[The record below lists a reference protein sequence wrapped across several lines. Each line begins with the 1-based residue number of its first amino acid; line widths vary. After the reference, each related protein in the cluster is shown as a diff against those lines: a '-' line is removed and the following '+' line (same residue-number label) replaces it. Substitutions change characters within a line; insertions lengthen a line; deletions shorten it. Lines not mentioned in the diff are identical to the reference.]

1 MFELNKEWKKKEKIT
16 YFVKWKK
23 IKSNFQ
29 SFFLI
34 KIIVIYIFSTISN
47 KSGNFIIKNNSI
59 LFKNIKY
66 QTNISNDIQ
75 INSKNNTFNI
85 KENNTIKDEQS
96 YYHNPRE
103 RIEAFEKGKRFFKL
117 CMNKTLINNNTF
129 TKEPVPFISVIIP
142 VYSSED
148 KLWNCVRSVQNQNI
162 TNIEIVLVDDFSNNK
177 TKDII
182 KQIMAEDPRIL
193 LINNKKNMGTL
204 YSRCIGTL
212 KSNGKYIFPLDND
225 DLFFDETILDTISTE
240 AERGNF
246 DIVEFKGTER
256 YQFSIFFPVFKDSE
270 YSNHQHNL
278 ILYQPLL
285 GQYPRRKNNI
295 SGIYDCFLWA
305 KCIKSDV
312 YKKTVNS
319 MGEEIYKYK
328 IIWGEDLITSFV
340 LFRIAKS
347 FKFISKYGISRFKS
361 KSTASST
368 TPSQLFY
375 LSGILYTKVLLKFTQ
390 NNFFDKQLVADEVK
404 RLLRSFAKLNS
415 ENKIYFKEVLKNV
428 LNNNYISSNDK
439 KIILY
444 YYMKL
449 NKYDSTFNQ
458 TYKKIIK

>member
-1 MFELNKEWKKKEKIT
+1 M
-16 YFVKWKK
+16 
-23 IKSNFQ
+23 
-29 SFFLI
+29 
-34 KIIVIYIFSTISN
+34 
-47 KSGNFIIKNNSI
+47 
-59 LFKNIKY
+59 
-66 QTNISNDIQ
+66 
-75 INSKNNTFNI
+75 
-85 KENNTIKDEQS
+85 
-96 YYHNPRE
+96 
-103 RIEAFEKGKRFFKL
+103 
-117 CMNKTLINNNTF
+117 
-129 TKEPVPFISVIIP
+129 
-142 VYSSED
+142 
-148 KLWNCVRSVQNQNI
+148 
-162 TNIEIVLVDDFSNNK
+162 
-177 TKDII
+177 
-182 KQIMAEDPRIL
+182 
-193 LINNKKNMGTL
+193 
-204 YSRCIGTL
+204 
-212 KSNGKYIFPLDND
+212 
-225 DLFFDETILDTISTE
+225 
-240 AERGNF
+240 
-246 DIVEFKGTER
+246 
-256 YQFSIFFPVFKDSE
+256 
-270 YSNHQHNL
+270 
-278 ILYQPLL
+278 L

-428 LNNNYISSNDK
+428 LNNYISSNDK

>member
-212 KSNGKYIFPLDND
+212 IAKGEYIFPLDND
-225 DLFFDETILDTISTE
+225 DMVFGEDIFDYTIKKAKENNYD
-240 AERGNF
+240 
-246 DIVEFKGTER
+246 
-256 YQFSIFFPVFKDSE
+256 
-270 YSNHQHNL
+270 
-278 ILYQPLL
+278 ILY
-285 GQYPRRKNNI
+285 
-295 SGIYDCFLWA
+295 
-305 KCIKSDV
+305 
-312 YKKTVNS
+312 
-319 MGEEIYKYK
+319 
-328 IIWGEDLITSFV
+328 
-340 LFRIAKS
+340 
-347 FKFISKYGISRFKS
+347 
-361 KSTASST
+361 
-368 TPSQLFY
+368 
-375 LSGILYTKVLLKFTQ
+375 
-390 NNFFDKQLVADEVK
+390 
-404 RLLRSFAKLNS
+404 
-415 ENKIYFKEVLKNV
+415 
-428 LNNNYISSNDK
+428 
-439 KIILY
+439 
-444 YYMKL
+444 
-449 NKYDSTFNQ
+449 
-458 TYKKIIK
+458 